1 MERKKNR
8 SNFKAKLKTAMF
20 CWSYLNRQKYL
31 PFRWILN
38 GIWCTHEIQFM
49 GKKTRRKS
57 QREKKNLFKTEP
69 KHTNFT
75 EIYGIELF
83 NRLPPYF
90 VSMFIVYIELFD
102 VCLRL
107 MFKSYV
113 FFSFKFCIR
122 SQCFFFVSIIVFLFR
137 RFKIK
142 NLISIIVVEIV
153 RFC

>member
-57 QREKKNLFKTEP
+57 QREKKTFLKPNRNTRILP
-69 KHTNFT
+69 KFTGSNFST
-75 EIYGIELF
+75 DF
-83 NRLPPYF
+83 RLILCLCLLYILSYSTF
-90 VSMFIVYIELFD
+90 VYVW
-102 VCLRL
+102 CLNH
-107 MFKSYV
+107 M
-113 FFSFKFCIR
+113 
-122 SQCFFFVSIIVFLFR
+122 FFFLSNFVLDHNVSFL
-137 RFKIK
+137 
-142 NLISIIVVEIV
+142 SV
-153 RFC
+153 